1 MKKLYLVLVAIF
13 TISIANAQ
21 SPTINSFTPVTGSV
35 GTLVTITGINLS
47 SPTAFTIGGTTAIV
61 VSNTGTTLVGMVM
74 TGAVTGTV
82 SVTTTGGTATGN
94 SNFSVLP
101 TPYPYYQQG
110 NKLIGIDAVGN
121 SFQGNSVSISAD
133 GNTAIVGGYGDNS
146 GIGAAWI
153 YTRSGDIWTQQ
164 GSKLVGTG
172 AIGASWQGASVSISA
187 DGNTAIVGGYE
198 DNNWLGAA
206 WVYTRVGG
214 MWTQQGNKLVG
225 TGTIGVA
232 LQGWAVAISAD
243 GNTAIIGGYA
253 DNSNKGAAWVYT
265 RSAGVWSQ
273 QGSKLVGTDTDLGIN
288 GSYQGGSVSISADGN
303 TAIVG
308 GNTDN
313 GSVGAAFVY
322 TRSAGVWTQQG
333 NKLVATDTIGLAR
346 QGISVALS
354 ADGNTALV
362 GGSYDNNGVGATF
375 VYTRSAGVWS
385 QQGHKL
391 VGTGATG
398 AAYQGGSVTISAD
411 GNTAVLGGGN
421 DNNSMG
427 AIWVYTRSAGVWS
440 QKGNKLVGT
449 GAGTGMVDQGG
460 AVSLSADGNTV
471 IVGGSLDNNIG
482 ASWIFTSA
490 ITNSVQNFTL
500 DNNVSLYP
508 NPAKDI
514 LTIETTFN
522 SNKEQRLE
530 ILNLI
535 GQTVFTSNIN
545 KKATVNTS
553 AFANGV
559 YILKISSDKETMVR
573 KFVKE

>member
-1 MKKLYLVLVAIF
+1 MKKYYILLVAIF
-13 TISIANAQ
+13 MINIANAQ
-21 SPTINSFTPVTGSV
+21 LPTITSFTPITGSV
-35 GTLVTITGINLS
+35 GTLVTITGANLS

-61 VSNTGTTLVGMVM
+61 VTNTVTTIVGMVM
-74 TGAVTGTV
+74 PGAFTGTV
-82 SVTTTGGTATGN
+82 SVTTAGGTATSS
-94 SNFSVLP
+94 SNFTVTA
-101 TPYPYYQQG
+101 TPYPIYQQG

-164 GSKLVGTG
+164 GVKLVGTG
-172 AIGASWQGASVSISA
+172 AIGNAWQGSSVSISA

-206 WVYTRVGG
+206 WVFARAEGI
-214 MWTQQGNKLVG
+214 WTQQGNKLVG
-225 TGTIGVA
+225 TGAIGVA
-232 LQGWAVAISAD
+232 LQGWAVSISAD
-243 GNTAIIGGYA
+243 GNTAIVGGYA
-253 DNSNKGAAWVYT
+253 DNSNKGAAWVYN
-265 RSAGVWSQ
+265 RSAGVWTQ

-313 GSVGAAFVY
+313 GNVGAAFVY

-333 NKLVATDTIGLAR
+333 NKLVATDTIGLAS

-411 GNTAVLGGGN
+411 GNTAVLGAGN

-427 AIWVYTRSAGVWS
+427 ATWIYTRSVGVWS

-471 IVGGSLDNNIG
+471 IVGGSLDNIIG
-482 ASWIFTSA
+482 ASWIFSSEN
-490 ITNSVQNFTL
+490 TNSIQNFTL
-500 DNNVSLYP
+500 DNDLSLYP
-508 NPAKDI
+508 NPAKEN
-514 LTIETTFN
+514 LTIKTTSN
-522 SNKEQRLE
+522 SNTEQRLE
-530 ILNLI
+530 IINLM
-535 GQTVFTSNIN
+535 GQTVYTSYIN
-545 KKATVNTS
+545 KKATINTS

-559 YILKISSDKETMVR
+559 YILKLSSDKETIVR

>member
-13 TISIANAQ
+13 AINIANAQ

-35 GTLVTITGINLS
+35 GTLVTITGTNLS
-47 SPTAFTIGGTTAIV
+47 NLTAFTIGGTTAIV

-74 TGAVTGTV
+74 PGAITGTV
-82 SVTTTGGTATGN
+82 SVITAGGTATSS
-94 SNFSVLP
+94 SNYTVTPS
-101 TPYPYYQQG
+101 PYPIYQQG

-232 LQGWAVAISAD
+232 LQGWAVSISAD

-375 VYTRSAGVWS
+375 VYTRSLGVWS